1 MSLNRK
7 FGSFS
12 AALLALAFATT
23 ATSEVLFQENFD
35 AQADF
40 TSTMHSIERSQKSL
54 EGDILPDNWDEI
66 YQATAWSPETG
77 YPALHASIEIL
88 ASNTDKTR
96 GGTGKSMVN
105 WRESSSA
112 AWNSDSQM
120 IHKLGQQ
127 YNELY
132 IEFWIAYSDNFW
144 QRDPKNQASWTSKLF
159 RIGHWDGS
167 GNIVNGALDG
177 IGPVFFWD
185 YKRDIYNLSNFL
197 AFRGG
202 PPGENYYM
210 NHSEP
215 SYPQYLS
222 LNYGSMTLGMAP
234 GGADP
239 LVVNQVDGGYL
250 KDIQRYTQITH
261 EQLFG
266 RGQHWTKIGFYVKMN
281 SAPNVADGVFMQW
294 VNDERIRFVDTI
306 PWVKTNTKKMVGW
319 NYFALGGNDFF
330 GPFQAD
336 QFFEDWYA
344 IDDVVV
350 RNDIPSYLE
359 QSSVSSLRVPPEPPS
374 SVTIE

>member
-1 MSLNRK
+1 MGLNRK
-7 FGSFS
+7 LSVLS
-12 AALLALAFATT
+12 SIILAFGANPT
-23 ATSEVLFQENFD
+23 ATAEILFQESFD
-35 AQADF
+35 SQPDW
-40 TSTMHSIERSQKSL
+40 TSTLHSTARSQKSTY
-54 EGDILPDNWDEI
+54 GDVLPDNWDEI

-77 YPALHASIEIL
+77 YPAKHASIEIL
-88 ASNTDKTR
+88 TPNTDKAR

-112 AWNSDSQM
+112 SWNSDSQM
-120 IHKLGQQ
+120 IHKLNQQ
-127 YNELY
+127 YTELY

-144 QRDPKNQASWTSKLF
+144 QRDPKNQASWTSKIF
-159 RIGHWDGS
+159 RIGHWDGV
-167 GNIVNGALDG
+167 GNIVNGALNG

-202 PPGENYYM
+202 PPGENYFM

-239 LVVNQVDGGYL
+239 LVVNQIDGGYL
-250 KDIQRYTQITH
+250 KDIERYTQITH

-266 RGQHWTKIGFYVKMN
+266 LRQHWTKMGFYVKMN
-281 SAPNVADGVFMQW
+281 SAPNVADGVFKQW
-294 VNDERIRFVDTI
+294 VNDEQIRSVDTI
-306 PWVKTNTKKMVGW
+306 PWVKTSTKKMVGW

-330 GPFQAD
+330 GPFQPN

-350 RNDIPSYLE
+350 RDDIPSYLE
-359 QSSVSSLRVPPEPPS
+359 ISPASSLKAPPS
-374 SVTIE
+374 APSTVTVE